1 MAKTDRFFSGSAV
14 TRLPLY
20 KLIAGGLAVT
30 LFASLG
36 IGVMAAGLAGGEPA
50 APTPTPLVTAA
61 PDGPRPTATP
71 ARPPRRKLRPR
82 RPHTRSPVWPWRSP
96 WSSRTSAYS
105 CMP

>member
-36 IGVMAAGLAGGEPA
+36 IGVMAAGLAGGEPPPPTPPPQVPSA
-50 APTPTPLVTAA
+50 PHAAPTAPPAPTPTPE
-61 PDGPRPTATP
+61 P
-71 ARPPRRKLRPR
+71 
-82 RPHTRSPVWPWRSP
+82 
-96 WSSRTSAYS
+96 
-105 CMP
+105 

>member
-50 APTPTPLVTAA
+50 APQSFL
-61 PDGPRPTATP
+61 
-71 ARPPRRKLRPR
+71 L
-82 RPHTRSPVWPWRSP
+82 
-96 WSSRTSAYS
+96 
-105 CMP
+105 